1 VGSRKG
7 EVDMSETVYWI
18 WLAGKQGI
26 GAARAKALIEY
37 FGTPENVYN
46 SRYNDYRDIKGLNKS
61 HLNELMDKDLS
72 PSESIILKC
81 QKLGYKI
88 LTISDD
94 EYPQR
99 LRNIYDPPLV
109 LYIRGTLPKIDDMH
123 VVGVVGTRRCTPYG
137 VKNAQ
142 TTGYKLSQNGFVV
155 VTGLAEGI
163 DTAATRGALKGI
175 TPTVGV
181 IGCGP
186 DLVFPAHNRELFEE
200 VALSGAV
207 ISEYSPGTP
216 AVPGHFPSRN
226 RIISG
231 LSNGVAVIEA
241 PARSGALITTERAME
256 EGRDVFVLPGNVD
269 AATCAGSNRLLC
281 EGAIPF
287 ITPEDIMAQY
297 IVSHK
302 RTKKPF
308 DNNVAVDY
316 IDLDKL
322 TDKLNDNSKA
332 IMKLV
337 AKGLATEDEIIENT
351 NIDAPNILSA
361 LTLLELDG
369 YLRRDIMGRWEINS

>member
-1 VGSRKG
+1 
-7 EVDMSETVYWI
+7 MSELIYWI
-18 WLAGKQGI
+18 WLAGKPGI
-26 GAARAKALIEY
+26 GAAKGKALIEY
-37 FGTPENVYN
+37 FGTPENVYK
-46 SRYNDYRDIKGLNKS
+46 SVYNDFRDIKGLNAN
-61 HLNELMDKDLS
+61 LVNELMDKNLS
-72 PSESIILKC
+72 SSESTILKC
-81 QKLGYKI
+81 KKPGYKI
-88 LTISDD
+88 LTMSDV
-94 EYPQR
+94 EYPHR

-137 VKNAQ
+137 VKNAE

-163 DTAATRGALKGI
+163 DTAATRGALRGI

-181 IGCGP
+181 IGSGP
-186 DLVFPAHNRELFEE
+186 DLVFPAHNRKLFEE
-200 VALSGAV
+200 VASNGAV

-216 AVPGHFPSRN
+216 AVPSHFPSRN

-269 AATCAGSNRLLC
+269 AATCVGSNRLLC

-287 ITPEDIMAQY
+287 ITPDDIMAQY

-302 RTKKPF
+302 SRKKPF

-322 TDKLNDNSKA
+322 TDKFDDNSKA
-332 IMKLV
+332 IMKIV
-337 AKGLATEDEIIENT
+337 AKGLVTVDEIIENT
-351 NIDAPNILSA
+351 NIDAQKTLSA
-361 LTLLELDG
+361 LTILELDG
-369 YLRRDIMGRWEINS
+369 HLRRDIIGRWEINS